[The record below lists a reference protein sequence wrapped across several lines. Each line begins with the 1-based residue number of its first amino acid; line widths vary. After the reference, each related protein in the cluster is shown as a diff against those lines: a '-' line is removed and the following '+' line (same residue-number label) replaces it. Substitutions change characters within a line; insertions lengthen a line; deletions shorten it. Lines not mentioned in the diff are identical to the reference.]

1 MVTVMNKSEFIKKLS
16 ERLNYSIEDCTR
28 INSILED
35 NFIISRKSKDKI
47 IACLINEFN
56 ISEEEADKIY
66 NISVEI
72 ISTSIKNK
80 ILHPFKSS

>member
-1 MVTVMNKSEFIKKLS
+1 MNKSHFINELSKKT
-16 ERLNYSIEDCTR
+16 NYSIEDCTR

-47 IACLINEFN
+47 VSSLMSEFN
-56 ISEEEADKIY
+56 ISEEEANTIY

-72 ISTSIKNK
+72 ITTSIKNK
-80 ILHPFKSS
+80 IKHPFKDQD

>member
-1 MVTVMNKSEFIKKLS
+1 MNKLQFINELSKKT
-16 ERLNYSIEDCTR
+16 NYSIEDCTR

-47 IACLINEFN
+47 VSSLMSEFN
-56 ISEEEADKIY
+56 ISEEEANNIY

-72 ISTSIKNK
+72 ITTSIKNK
-80 ILHPFKSS
+80 IKHPFKGQD

>member
-1 MVTVMNKSEFIKKLS
+1 MNKSQFINELSKKT
-16 ERLNYSIEDCTR
+16 NYSIEDCTR

-47 IACLINEFN
+47 VSSLMSEFN
-56 ISEEEADKIY
+56 ISEEEANNIY

-72 ISTSIKNK
+72 ITTSIKNK
-80 ILHPFKSS
+80 IKHPFKGQD

>member
-1 MVTVMNKSEFIKKLS
+1 MNKSQFINELSKKT
-16 ERLNYSIEDCTR
+16 NYSIEDCTR

-47 IACLINEFN
+47 VSSLMSEFN
-56 ISEEEADKIY
+56 ISEEEANTIY

-72 ISTSIKNK
+72 ITTSIKNK
-80 ILHPFKSS
+80 IKHPFKGQD